1 MTAAR
6 YQEIVDDNGRVYR
19 IGESPQD
26 IMGRS
31 RTWMVWLPWIAMI
44 AVSVYEYGWG
54 AVVKTLEAK
63 NGWTLTEVFWLATV
77 WAVFQAAIAFPAGR
91 LREKNVVSARSETGL
106 GAPWATIGYFT
117 IAYSGS
123 AGLAFLGY
131 SLCGAIAGGL
141 VSGRCI

>member
-1 MTAAR
+1 MTTSSTSYR
-6 YQEIVDDNGRVYR
+6 ELTDDNGRVYR

-31 RTWMVWLPWIAMI
+31 RAWMVWLPWVAMI

-63 NGWTLTEVFWLATV
+63 NGWSLTDVFWLATV

-91 LREKNVVSARSETGL
+91 LRERNVVSARSAMLL
-106 GAPWATIGYFT
+106 GAVL
-117 IAYSGS
+117 SG
-123 AGLAFLGY
+123 
-131 SLCGAIAGGL
+131 I
-141 VSGRCI
+141 